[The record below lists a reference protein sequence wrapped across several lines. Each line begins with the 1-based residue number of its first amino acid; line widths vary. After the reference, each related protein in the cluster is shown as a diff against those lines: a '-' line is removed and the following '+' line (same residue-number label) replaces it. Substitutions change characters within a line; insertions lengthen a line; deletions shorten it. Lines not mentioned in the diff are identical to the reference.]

1 MKYFQIKLHLSSGST
16 VEAVIEDDGL
26 SVVEVKDEIEDM
38 INEDG
43 LYTLKNI
50 INDEW
55 IVVQGSRIDA
65 FGLTDLGE
73 NYLSEGFDIK

>member
-1 MKYFQIKLHLSSGST
+1 

-26 SVVEVKDEIEDM
+26 SVVEVKSEIEEM

-55 IVVQGSRIDA
+55 IVLQGSRIDA
-65 FGLTDLGE
+65 FGIADLGE
-73 NYLSEGFDIK
+73 NYLNGGFDIK